1 MTRYAY
7 RDVSRLGPY
16 REDPVRHYGLAME
29 IAREFFCSGLER
41 SDIEQEA
48 LTVLCAAAR
57 TFDPDRGHAFSTW
70 AGRLIRNHL
79 SGVVHLYRRVG
90 MTGGRNAR
98 GLSLRLRRHLR
109 DGGSCA
115 AGTVRELLRT
125 NRHWAH
131 PTDWDCFVAASLYL
145 YPEVSL
151 DETWDHREGV
161 DSPAA
166 KIPRHETVED
176 PRLLQDIEE
185 RMSAG
190 DIERAV
196 EEALGSL
203 RPREREIVT
212 RRVIPDLVGEGD
224 TVPTMQEIADDWGV
238 TRQRVQQIE
247 ADAMEKLQRYL
258 SRA

>member
-1 MTRYAY
+1 MTEYAY

-16 REDPVRHYGLAME
+16 REDPVRHYGLAVD
-29 IAREFFCSGLER
+29 ISRGFTCLHLER

-48 LTVLCAAAR
+48 LTALCAAAR
-57 TFDPDRGHAFSTW
+57 TFDPDRGYAFSTW

-79 SGVVHLYRRVG
+79 SGVVHFYRRVG
-90 MTGGRNAR
+90 MTGTRNQR
-98 GLSLRLRRHLR
+98 GLSRGLRRHLR
-109 DGGSCA
+109 EGGCCEAS
-115 AGTVRELLRT
+115 TVRIFLRE

-131 PTDWDCFVAASLYL
+131 PTDWDCFVAASMYL
-145 YPEVSL
+145 HPEVSL

-161 DSPAA
+161 DSPCA

-176 PRLLQDIEE
+176 PRLLQDIEDQM
-185 RMSAG
+185 RAG

-196 EEALGSL
+196 GKALGKL

-212 RRVIPDLVGEGD
+212 RRVLPDLVGEGD
-224 TVPTMQEIADDWGV
+224 TVPTLQEMADEWGV
-238 TRQRVQQIE
+238 TRQRAQQIE
-247 ADAMEKLQRYL
+247 SDAMGKLRRML